1 MRELTLK
8 KAGAW
13 LFASGLMLSVTAC
26 SSWIYRIDVPQGNFL
41 DQKDIDKLRI
51 KMSKEQV
58 QYVLGNPVAENS
70 FEDNTWHYYYSL
82 QGGRGDNFKKQL
94 VLNFQN
100 GKLAKMSGD
109 FDVPKE
115 FNVPLDQ

>member
-1 MRELTLK
+1 
-8 KAGAW
+8 
-13 LFASGLMLSVTAC
+13 
-26 SSWIYRIDVPQGNFL
+26 
-41 DQKDIDKLRI
+41 
-51 KMSKEQV
+51 V

-70 FEDNTWHYYYSL
+70 FEDNTWHYFYSL

>member
-1 MRELTLK
+1 M
-8 KAGAW
+8 
-13 LFASGLMLSVTAC
+13 
-26 SSWIYRIDVPQGNFL
+26 NN
-41 DQKDIDKLRI
+41 KL
-51 KMSKEQV
+51 QV
-58 QYVLGNPVAENS
+58 SEY
-70 FEDNTWHYYYSL
+70 FYSL